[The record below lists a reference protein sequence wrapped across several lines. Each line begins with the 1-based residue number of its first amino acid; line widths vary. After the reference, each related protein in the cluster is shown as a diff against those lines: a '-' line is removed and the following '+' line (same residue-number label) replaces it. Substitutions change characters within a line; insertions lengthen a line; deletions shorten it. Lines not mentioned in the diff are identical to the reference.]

1 MAQLSAAMV
10 AFRREG
16 GIGQARRGDISEM
29 QVSRDFRSA
38 RLYSPA
44 CTVRGMPPTR
54 STYESNTD
62 TCRYSIDLPAPDDSG
77 DRHEAVCAHVLAYAD
92 KLSQGYIWHKQHSG
106 ISLDLSPASPA
117 AAASAAT
124 VHHRHLQGSTNVTDA
139 VDDEW
144 LVVWILRQVSRN
156 WPTAVIDVSD
166 DDGEF
171 LLIEAADHLP
181 AWLTPQNA
189 ANRVW
194 IHQGRLHLVPLEH
207 KSPLPFAA
215 ARGQAPSAD
224 ETLLNP
230 SFDPDD
236 DSFLDRAA
244 AIHLVRD
251 DKVDTLAPKEV
262 EEAVWAR
269 IDGCVPSLLLLP

>member
-117 AAASAAT
+117 AAASAAAT
-124 VHHRHLQGSTNVTDA
+124 ASAGRASRTARLPSTATSTSSYT
-139 VDDEW
+139 
-144 LVVWILRQVSRN
+144 SRR
-156 WPTAVIDVSD
+156 T
-166 DDGEF
+166 
-171 LLIEAADHLP
+171 
-181 AWLTPQNA
+181 
-189 ANRVW
+189 R
-194 IHQGRLHLVPLEH
+194 
-207 KSPLPFAA
+207 
-215 ARGQAPSAD
+215 AP
-224 ETLLNP
+224 P
-230 SFDPDD
+230 S
-236 DSFLDRAA
+236 
-244 AIHLVRD
+244 
-251 DKVDTLAPKEV
+251 
-262 EEAVWAR
+262 
-269 IDGCVPSLLLLP
+269 